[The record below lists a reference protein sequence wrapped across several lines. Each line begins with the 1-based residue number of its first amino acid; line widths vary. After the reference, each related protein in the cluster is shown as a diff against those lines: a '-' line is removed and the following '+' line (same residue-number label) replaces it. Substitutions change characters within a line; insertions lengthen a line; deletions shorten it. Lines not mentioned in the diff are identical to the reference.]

1 MKVGFGTASG
11 ETLHPSPIVASTSS
25 ILSSTA
31 SLRAASPSCFVPS
44 LDGGTER
51 KRTREVGDASGNQTT
66 SSPQSPQ
73 RNERSDRISAASS
86 THSKIVGTVT
96 VPRRR
101 RRRLWLLHRVMVSK
115 QSTQRK
121 RLLSTCESTVSAEDA
136 AASDKDQPL
145 ALKDRV
151 MLLTGLRSIS
161 PVHSAKRQRLQL

>member
-1 MKVGFGTASG
+1 MKVGFSTASG

-25 ILSSTA
+25 VLSSTT
-31 SLRAASPSCFVPS
+31 SLRAASPSCFVPN
-44 LDGGTER
+44 LDGGQER
-51 KRTREVGDASGNQTT
+51 KRTRDVVDASGNQ

-86 THSKIVGTVT
+86 THSKMVGTVS

-115 QSTQRK
+115 QSIQRK
-121 RLLSTCESTVSAEDA
+121 KLLPSCESTVIAVEA
-136 AASDKDQPL
+136 AAVSGKDQPL